1 MTDPLPVPAQL
12 DAQLGKCRSVRNDTF
27 RKGRDKTPQVRGL
40 LRSNSSAQVLGS
52 HVTRGSSAAAVAWFT
67 CVVVLW
73 SSVDWNGLGLEVGGN
88 GKSVAWR
95 MVAALS
101 VILQ

>member
-12 DAQLGKCRSVRNDTF
+12 DAQLGKCRSVRNNTF

-52 HVTRGSSAAAVAWFT
+52 HVTRGSSAAAVAWFALR
-67 CVVVLW
+67 C
-73 SSVDWNGLGLEVGGN
+73 GG
-88 GKSVAWR
+88 
-95 MVAALS
+95 
-101 VILQ
+101 

>member
-12 DAQLGKCRSVRNDTF
+12 NAQLGKCRSVRNDTF

-67 CVVVLW
+67 LRC
-73 SSVDWNGLGLEVGGN
+73 SG
-88 GKSVAWR
+88 
-95 MVAALS
+95 
-101 VILQ
+101 